1 MALPEIADPQDLQEV
16 KELPGPPERRVAEL
30 RAQPAIQE
38 LSVESAQPEAKA
50 TPGQPEFKEPQAAP
64 VD

>member
-1 MALPEIADPQDLQEV
+1 LALPEIVDPQDLQEV
-16 KELPGPPERRVAEL
+16 KELPVPLERRVAGPQ
-30 RAQPAIQE
+30 AQPATQE
-38 LSVESAQPEAKA
+38 LPVESVQREAKA